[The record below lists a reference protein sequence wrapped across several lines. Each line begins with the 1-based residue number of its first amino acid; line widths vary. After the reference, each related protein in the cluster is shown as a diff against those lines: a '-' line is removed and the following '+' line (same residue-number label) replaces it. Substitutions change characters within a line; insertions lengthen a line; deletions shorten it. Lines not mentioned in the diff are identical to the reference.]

1 MIEPHLAGC
10 CASFASDVL
19 VQHLGSCLH
28 DRRDIPSLPLLC
40 KSMRLGR
47 DATFAHAYVAQRS
60 PLVTRACALASPRL
74 NSCNYVRACELDRVV
89 MDNRDYQ
96 CGCNP
101 VALVLVFPYLRCLFY
116 WCLLPLA

>member
-1 MIEPHLAGC
+1 
-10 CASFASDVL
+10 
-19 VQHLGSCLH
+19 
-28 DRRDIPSLPLLC
+28 
-40 KSMRLGR
+40 MRLGR

-60 PLVTRACALASPRL
+60 PLVTGACALASPRL